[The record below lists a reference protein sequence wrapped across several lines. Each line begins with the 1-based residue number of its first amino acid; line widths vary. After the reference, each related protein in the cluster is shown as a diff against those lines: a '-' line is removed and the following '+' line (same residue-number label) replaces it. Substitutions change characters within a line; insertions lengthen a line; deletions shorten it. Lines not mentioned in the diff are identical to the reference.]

1 MYEVSLSLKPFIF
14 QLYISFHRSLS
25 AIIDHPSYGLD
36 NGLDNDYSLIKLS
49 TTVDWTSNPHIRPVC
64 LPDAGTVYN
73 TGDPLLVTGD
83 KIQ

>member
-1 MYEVSLSLKPFIF
+1 MFISVLLAF
-14 QLYISFHRSLS
+14 YLAISFHRSLS
-25 AIIDHPSYGLD
+25 AIIDHPSYSQG
-36 NGLDNDYSLIKLS
+36 GLDNDYSLLKLS